1 MTPSS
6 SQALSRAAALM
17 STALA
22 LSASPARAAAG
33 TLELQVDNVGSAEG
47 SLMIALYDKAGD
59 WRDRPVRS
67 LQQVARPGS
76 VTVTFADLPP
86 GSYAIALY
94 HDRNGNGKLDSNV
107 MGIPREPY
115 GFSGKAPTMG
125 PANWEQARFE
135 VPAAGARVVVKLSD

>member
-1 MTPSS
+1 MPPSS
-6 SQALSRAAALM
+6 TRAAAL
-17 STALA
+17 SSAAALA
-22 LSASPARAAAG
+22 LSALPAWAAG

-59 WRDRPVRS
+59 WRERPVRS
-67 LQQVARPGS
+67 LQQVAKPGS

-107 MGIPREPY
+107 LGIPREPY

-125 PANWEQARFE
+125 PANWDQARFE
-135 VPAAGARVVVKLSD
+135 VPAAGSRVVVKLSD

>member
-1 MTPSS
+1 MPPSPTHT
-6 SQALSRAAALM
+6 AAALI
-17 STALA
+17 SAALA
-22 LSASPARAAAG
+22 LSALPARAAG
-33 TLELQVDNVGSAEG
+33 TLELQVDNVGSADG

-59 WRDRPVRS
+59 WRERPVRS
-67 LQQVARPGS
+67 LQQAATPGS
-76 VTVTFADLPP
+76 VRVNFADLPP

-135 VPAAGARVVVKLSD
+135 VPAAGTRVVVKLSD